1 MSSLSFSFNDRVVL
15 VTASSKGIGFGVAK
29 RMLESRARVALCA
42 RDPEHLDH
50 AQQELTEIADAAR
63 VFAMAGDIGDAA
75 FLEALVRGTEKHFK
89 SPISI
94 LVNNNGGP
102 PPTDALLA
110 TDEQW
115 HRAFDVNFFAT
126 VRLCRLVVPGMREQR
141 YGRIVN
147 LTSTT
152 AKEPDPGMVLS
163 NVTRAAV
170 SSFAKTLAREV
181 GPSGITVNT
190 VLTGG
195 CLTDRLKN
203 LIARDIEGTG
213 ETLEHAIA
221 RAGSTMPVG
230 FIPTP
235 DELANFVL
243 FLASEEAG
251 YLTGTS
257 IPYDGGFTKGM
268 L

>member
-1 MSSLSFSFNDRVVL
+1 MTLTFSFDNRVAL
-15 VTASSKGIGFGVAK
+15 VTASSKGIGFGVA
-29 RMLESRARVALCA
+29 RRLLQSGARVALCA
-42 RDPEHLDH
+42 RERAHLDR
-50 AQQELTEIADAAR
+50 ARDELAAIGS
-63 VFAMAGDIGDAA
+63 VFALAGDIGDGA
-75 FLEALVRGTEKHFK
+75 FLDTLVRETEQHFK
-89 SPISI
+89 APISI

-102 PPTDALLA
+102 PPLDALAA

-115 HRAFDVNFFAT
+115 QRAMDVNFYST
-126 VRLCRLVVPGMREQR
+126 VRLCRLVVPKMRDLK

-181 GPSGITVNT
+181 GPFGITVNT

-195 CLTDRLKN
+195 CMTDRLKN
-203 LIARDIEGTG
+203 LIAKDIEGTG
-213 ETLEHAIA
+213 ESLDAAIA
-221 RAGSTMPVG
+221 RAGASMPVG

-235 DELANFVL
+235 EQFASFVL
-243 FLASEEAG
+243 FLASDEAS

-257 IPYDGGFTKGM
+257 IPYDGGYTKGM

>member
-1 MSSLSFSFNDRVVL
+1 MSSVTFSFNDRVAL
-15 VTASSKGIGFGVAK
+15 ITASSKGIGFGVAR
-29 RMLESRARVALCA
+29 RMLESRARVAICA
-42 RDPEHLDH
+42 RNAEHLDR
-50 AQQELTEIADAAR
+50 ARDELAALDAKR
-63 VFAMAGDIGDAA
+63 VFAMAGDIADVA
-75 FLEALVRGTEKHFK
+75 FLESLVRGTEQHFK
-89 SPISI
+89 APISI

-102 PPTDALLA
+102 PPTDALVA

-115 HRAFDVNFFAT
+115 HRAFDVNFFST
-126 VRLCRLVVPGMREQR
+126 VRLCRLVVPAMREQR

-181 GPSGITVNT
+181 GPMGITVNT

-195 CLTDRLKN
+195 CMTDRLKN
-203 LIARDIEGTG
+203 LIAKDIEGTG
-213 ETLEHAIA
+213 ETLDAAIA
-221 RAGSTMPVG
+221 RAGASMPVG

-235 DELANFVL
+235 DEFANFVL
-243 FLASEEAG
+243 FLASDEAS

-257 IPYDGGFTKGM
+257 IAYDGGFTKGM